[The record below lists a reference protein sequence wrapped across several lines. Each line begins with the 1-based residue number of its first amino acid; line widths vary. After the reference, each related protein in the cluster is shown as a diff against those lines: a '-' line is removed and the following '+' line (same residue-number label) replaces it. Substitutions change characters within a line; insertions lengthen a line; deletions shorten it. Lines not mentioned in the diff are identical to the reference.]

1 MKNQILILMLSVVT
15 LFACSRDSLNYDE
28 VNLSN
33 QKVDLQTSSSKMS
46 VTRPFKIK
54 KAVGTFSV
62 SLGDGI
68 SCSALFLNALG
79 EGTVTHLGRSTLL
92 VEWCWDGN
100 PDDIGTKTLA
110 LTAANGDVLHG
121 TYNFIQWTSETTFEQ
136 GLVFDGGT
144 GRFENATGEF
154 NESIVITWDT
164 EFSGAFTASGEGTLT
179 Y

>member
-15 LFACSRDSLNYDE
+15 LFACSSDDSLNYDE
-28 VNLSN
+28 INLSN
-33 QKVDLQTSSSKMS
+33 EKVDLQTSSSKRA

-62 SLGDGI
+62 SPGDGI
-68 SCSALFLNALG
+68 TCSAIFLNALG

-100 PDDIGTKTLA
+100 PEDIGTKTLA

-121 TYNFIQWTSETTFEQ
+121 TYNFMDFRNH
-136 GLVFDGGT
+136 L
-144 GRFENATGEF
+144 
-154 NESIVITWDT
+154 
-164 EFSGAFTASGEGTLT
+164 
-179 Y
+179 

>member
-1 MKNQILILMLSVVT
+1 MKNRILILMLSVVT
-15 LFACSRDSLNYDE
+15 LFACSSDSLNNDE

-33 QKVDLQTSSSKMS
+33 QKVDLQTSSSKRA

-54 KAVGTFSV
+54 GSGTFSV
-62 SLGDGI
+62 SQGDGI
-68 SCSALFLNALG
+68 SCSAIFLNALG

-92 VEWCWDGN
+92 VEWCWDGSPN
-100 PDDIGTKTLA
+100 DIGTKTLT

-121 TYNFIQWTSETTFEQ
+121 TYNFIQWTSETTLEQ

-154 NESIVITWDT
+154 IESLVIASDT
-164 EFSGAFTASGEGTLT
+164 GSSGTFTASGEGTLT